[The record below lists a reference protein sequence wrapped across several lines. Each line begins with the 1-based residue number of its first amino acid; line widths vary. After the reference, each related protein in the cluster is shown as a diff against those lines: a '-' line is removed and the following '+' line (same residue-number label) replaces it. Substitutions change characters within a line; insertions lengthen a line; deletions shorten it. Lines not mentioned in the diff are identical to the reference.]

1 MGCSVTLAGI
11 SSDCLSNKGGVKA
24 VYLANKSDVTS
35 IELAENVITGI
46 TMNAE
51 AKFKKY
57 EFRKDTATMTSTLTV
72 GDNGGSNYVSTVVA
86 MSFNRMEAAKR
97 LEMNAMALGELVDL
111 VEDRNGTVFY
121 LGYDEAVK
129 ASNGT
134 GETGDAS
141 TSLNQYTIELT
152 DESDLFPYTVAPDVI
167 AKVTAA

>member
-11 SSDCLSNKGGVKA
+11 ASDCLSNKGGVKA

-35 IELAENVITGI
+35 VDVSENVITAI
-46 TMNAE
+46 TMTAS

-57 EFRKDTATMTSTLTV
+57 DFRKDSATMTSTLTV
-72 GDNGGSNYVSTVVA
+72 GDNGGSNYISTVLS

-97 LEMNAMALGELVDL
+97 LEMNAMAMGELVAL

-121 LGYDEAVK
+121 LGYNDAVK

-134 GETGDAS
+134 GETGDVRTAV
-141 TSLNQYTIELT
+141 NQYTIELT
-152 DESDLFPYTVAPDVI
+152 DESSDFPYTVAPDVI
-167 AKVTAA
+167 AKVTE

>member
-57 EFRKDTATMTSTLTV
+57 EFRKDTATMTSTL
-72 GDNGGSNYVSTVVA
+72 
-86 MSFNRMEAAKR
+86 
-97 LEMNAMALGELVDL
+97 
-111 VEDRNGTVFY
+111 
-121 LGYDEAVK
+121 
-129 ASNGT
+129 
-134 GETGDAS
+134 
-141 TSLNQYTIELT
+141 
-152 DESDLFPYTVAPDVI
+152 P
-167 AKVTAA
+167 

>member
-1 MGCSVTLAGI
+1 MGCSVTIKGI

-35 IELAENVITGI
+35 IELADDVITGI
-46 TMNAE
+46 TMATE

-57 EFRKDTATMTSTLTV
+57 EFRKDSATMTSTLTV
-72 GDNGGSNYVSTVVA
+72 GDNGGSNYVSTVLS

-97 LEMNAMALGELVDL
+97 LEMNAMALGELVAL

-121 LGYDEAVK
+121 LGYDEPVK

-134 GETGDAS
+134 GETGDAR
-141 TSLNQYTIELT
+141 TSVNQYTAELT
-152 DESDLFPYTVAPDVI
+152 DESDLYPYTVAPDVI
-167 AKVTAA
+167 AKVTE